1 MSSQIQDAE
10 HEEPADEQLVELVGY
25 LDGELD
31 GTQMDL
37 IERELINDPDLRSH
51 ADILSRT
58 WALLD
63 VLEEAPASRQFT
75 QDTMATVS
83 STMVAERDFSWR
95 HRLRSL
101 LASCARYKVLTFFAA
116 GVAGALIGL
125 FLANRTP
132 FQKSRAADAADALV
146 LEKLDMLIN
155 DPLYREVPDAESL
168 RRLQISVRSTPELG
182 DKPQ

>member
-1 MSSQIQDAE
+1 MSSHIHDAE
-10 HEEPADEQLVELVGY
+10 HEEPADRQLVELVGY

-31 GTQMDL
+31 GTEMDL

-63 VLEEAPASRQFT
+63 VLEEVPASRQFT

-83 STMVAERDFSWR
+83 STMVAEQHVSWR
-95 HRLRSL
+95 HWLRSL
-101 LASCARYKVLTFFAA
+101 LSMFARYKVLTFFAA
-116 GVAGALIGL
+116 GVIGGMTGLL
-125 FLANRTP
+125 FSSQLP
-132 FQKSRAADAADALV
+132 FQQPRAADALV
-146 LEKLDMLIN
+146 LEKLDLLLN

-168 RRLQISVRSTPELG
+168 RRLQISVRTPPESE
-182 DKPQ
+182 DAAQ

>member
-1 MSSQIQDAE
+1 MSSQTQDAE

-31 GTQMDL
+31 GAQMDL

-63 VLEEAPASRQFT
+63 VLEDVPASRQFT

-83 STMVAERDFSWR
+83 STMVAEQHVSWR

-101 LASCARYKVLTFFAA
+101 MSTFARYKVLTFFAA
-116 GVAGALIGL
+116 GIIGAMGGL
-125 FLANRTP
+125 LLSSQFRFQKNRT
-132 FQKSRAADAADALV
+132 ADALV
-146 LEKLDMLIN
+146 LENLDMLLN

-168 RRLQISVRSTPELG
+168 RRLQLAVRTSSESEDVRP
-182 DKPQ
+182 

>member
-1 MSSQIQDAE
+1 MSSHIQDAE
-10 HEEPADEQLVELVGY
+10 REEPADRQLVELVGY

-63 VLEEAPASRQFT
+63 VLEEVPASRQFT
-75 QDTMATVS
+75 KDTMATVS
-83 STMVAERDFSWR
+83 STMVAEQRVSWR

-101 LASCARYKVLTFFAA
+101 LGTCARYKVLTFFAA
-116 GVAGALIGL
+116 GVIGAITGL
-125 FLANRTP
+125 LLGRRLLFQQPRT
-132 FQKSRAADAADALV
+132 ADALV
-146 LEKLDMLIN
+146 LENLDMLLN

-168 RRLQISVRSTPELG
+168 RRLQISVRATPEPG
-182 DKPQ
+182 DSSQ